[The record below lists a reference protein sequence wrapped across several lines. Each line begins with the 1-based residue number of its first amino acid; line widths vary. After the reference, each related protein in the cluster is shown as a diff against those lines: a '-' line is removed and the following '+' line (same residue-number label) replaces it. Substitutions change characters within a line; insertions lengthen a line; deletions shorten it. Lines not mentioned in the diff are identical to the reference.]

1 MKKISILCAFLC
13 AQSSFASDQNRT
25 SASSHAPISVMGD
38 HLHHKGGWMVS
49 YRYMKM
55 DMDGNRIGT
64 RQVSAREIVD
74 SGQFRVAPTR
84 MPMDMHMFGAMY
96 GLSDRITLMAMTS
109 FISNK
114 MDHLARNG
122 DTFTTRSSA
131 IGDSKMAAL
140 VALYKNSSHSVH
152 MNIGLS
158 LPTGSSNERDDTPA
172 MVDAILPYPMQLGSG
187 TYDLLSGITYS
198 GRRSD
203 LSWGLQASAT
213 IRTDRN
219 DEGYRLGD
227 RTSLAAWLARD
238 INQDLSVSL
247 GLRYQDWDN
256 IEGQN
261 PTLNPGMIQTA
272 NAQLQAGNRSEVSIG
287 ANYLFNNGHRLGIEY
302 SKPVSQDL
310 VGPQLEADSI
320 LTIGWQKA
328 F

>member
-1 MKKISILCAFLC
+1 
-13 AQSSFASDQNRT
+13 
-25 SASSHAPISVMGD
+25 MGD
-38 HLHHKGGWMVS
+38 HLHHKGEWMVS

-64 RQVSAREIVD
+64 RQVSAREIVGTGQAP
-74 SGQFRVAPTR
+74 GQFMVAPTR

-96 GLSDRITLMAMTS
+96 GLNDRITLMAMTS

-122 DTFTTRSSA
+122 HTFTTRSSA
-131 IGDSKMAAL
+131 IGDSKIAAL
-140 VALYKNSSHSVH
+140 IGLYKNNLHSVH
-152 MNIGLS
+152 LNIGLN
-158 LPTGSSNERDDTPA
+158 LPTGSSSERDDTPVMA
-172 MVDAILPYPMQLGSG
+172 NTILPYPMQLGSG
-187 TYDLLSGITYS
+187 TYDLLPGITYS

-227 RTSLAAWLARD
+227 RASLAAWLARD
-238 INQDLSVSL
+238 FNQNLSVSL
-247 GLRYQDWDN
+247 GLRYQDWDK

-261 PTLNPGMIQTA
+261 PSLHASMIQTA
-272 NAQLQAGNRSEVSIG
+272 NTQLQAGDRTDVSIG
-287 ANYLFNNGHRLGIEY
+287 ANYLFNSGHRLGIEY

-310 VGPQLEADSI
+310 VGPQLETDSL